1 MVISVSAPN
10 DQKMLRQRAGKQS
23 MKRILAI
30 VALAL
35 VVALVVIYI
44 GDYLVLRYKIW
55 QKHEAYATVT
65 VYRYYAIQEKGNKTE
80 YVFHNSEVDTCVH
93 ALFPHL
99 GDPPCWYLTRHTA
112 QQTDI

>member
-1 MVISVSAPN
+1 MVISVSAPTE
-10 DQKMLRQRAGKQS
+10 QKTLGQTAGKQS

-30 VALAL
+30 GALAL
-35 VVALVVIYI
+35 AVVLVVVYA
-44 GDYLVLRYKIW
+44 GDYLILRYKIW
-55 QKHEAYATVT
+55 QKHEAFATVT

-80 YVFHNSEVDTCVH
+80 YVFHNSEADTCVQ

-99 GDPPCWYLTRHTA
+99 DDLPCWYLTRHTQ